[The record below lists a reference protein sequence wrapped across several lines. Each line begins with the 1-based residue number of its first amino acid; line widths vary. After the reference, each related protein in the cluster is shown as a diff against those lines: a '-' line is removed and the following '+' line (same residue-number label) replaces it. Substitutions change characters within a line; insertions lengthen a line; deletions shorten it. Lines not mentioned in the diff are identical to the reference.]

1 MLGSEGL
8 ADQVTIAGAY
18 EIPPRR
24 YREHSSMDLFR
35 MILGGAMAEW
45 RIGPRDVDG
54 LLTTTGGD
62 ITGHDTYIHGRLIS
76 ELGIRPSIAET
87 MNLGGGSH
95 QAMVNRAAMAI
106 REGRANAVICVSAGK
121 MMRPGLGAAEAMVR
135 AICDFNLEGP
145 YGPWIAALYGLVATK
160 FMAERN
166 VMAEDLARVAV
177 SARKW
182 ALLNPD
188 ARQHDAGPITIED
201 VLSSRMVVT
210 PFHYLDCSLPSDGG
224 GAVLV
229 TRADLGRKWAERPA
243 YVKGYG
249 EYHPR
254 GTVSDPGDLIETG
267 AVISGRKAFAEA
279 GLTPTDIDVAQL
291 YDAFSSTPLLLLE
304 NLGFCKPC
312 EAAAFVR
319 SGAIDPGGSLPVNT
333 YGGLMSFGH
342 TGESSG
348 MSLLVQGARQAMGLA
363 GPTQVENV
371 RNVLIHAYGGIM
383 FYHTTTILGDEP

>member
-1 MLGSEGL
+1 MRE
-8 ADQVTIAGAY
+8 DVTIAGAY
-18 EIPPRR
+18 EVPPRR
-24 YREHSSMDLFR
+24 YREHSSIDLFR
-35 MILGGAMAEW
+35 MILGGALAEW
-45 RIGPRDVDG
+45 PVSPRDIDG
-54 LLTTTGGD
+54 VITTTGGD

-76 ELGIRPSIAET
+76 ELGIKASIAET

-121 MMRPGLGAAEAMVR
+121 MMRPGLGAAEVMVR
-135 AICDFNLEGP
+135 AICDYNLEGP

-166 VMAEDLARVAV
+166 ATPEDLARVAV

-188 ARQHDAGPITIED
+188 ARQHEAGPLTIAD
-201 VLSSRMVVT
+201 VLASRMVVT

-229 TRADLGRKWAERPA
+229 TRADLGREWAKRPA

-254 GTVSDPGDLIETG
+254 GTVSDPGSLIETG
-267 AVISGRKAFAEA
+267 AIVSGRKAFAEA
-279 GLTPTDIDVAQL
+279 GLTPADIDVAQL

-304 NLGFCKPC
+304 NLGFCNPG
-312 EAAAFVR
+312 EAAGFVR
-319 SGAIDPGGSLPVNT
+319 SGAIDPGGTLPVNT

-348 MSLLVQGARQAMGLA
+348 MSLLVQGAKQALGTA
-363 GPTQVENV
+363 GPTQVENA
-371 RNVLIHAYGGIM
+371 RNVLVHAYGGIM
-383 FYHTTTILGDEP
+383 FYHTTMILGDEP